1 MIISEDNI
9 LQAELNNL
17 TRSPLAC
24 AYPLHLIIKNIKKPW
39 FVNLS
44 RKGTPQTETNI
55 LPIVTPSSYI
65 GKLFTATIDENR
77 HTIAND
83 TTLNSI
89 WPSKPLLVYT
99 KSSSIHNHF
108 VPLHKHMVPHAGFL
122 TLLPI
127 QTHMNRQRHTHSD
140 IPRIATLFSPP
151 SYQTHPTNLVTADN
165 IMEHQD
171 MIWRSN
177 YYPTIVRLTNALTL
191 MLVI

>member
-24 AYPLHLIIKNIKKPW
+24 AYPLHLIIKNIKKALICQL
-39 FVNLS
+39 VTQRNTTDRNKHS
-44 RKGTPQTETNI
+44 
-55 LPIVTPSSYI
+55 PIVTPSSYI

-99 KSSSIHNHF
+99 KSSTIHNHF
-108 VPLHKHMVPHAGFL
+108 VPLHKHMVPHGRIPN
-122 TLLPI
+122 TT
-127 QTHMNRQRHTHSD
+127 THTNPHE
-140 IPRIATLFSPP
+140 
-151 SYQTHPTNLVTADN
+151 PTKT
-165 IMEHQD
+165 
-171 MIWRSN
+171 
-177 YYPTIVRLTNALTL
+177 YPQ
-191 MLVI
+191 

>member
-44 RKGTPQTETNI
+44 RKGTPQTETKI

-108 VPLHKHMVPHAGFL
+108 VPLHKHMVPHGRIPN
-122 TLLPI
+122 TT
-127 QTHMNRQRHTHSD
+127 THTNPHEPTKTYPQWHTQNSYTFFPSFVSD
-140 IPRIATLFSPP
+140 TP
-151 SYQTHPTNLVTADN
+151 N
-165 IMEHQD
+165 
-171 MIWRSN
+171 
-177 YYPTIVRLTNALTL
+177 
-191 MLVI
+191 